1 MRHLSNR
8 MQGLAPGAALAIT
21 TLALAWG
28 GSSVVK
34 ADEIHTSLQDRGHTI
49 GYVTTDLHWSVYQ
62 TPDLKADCPEGLNG
76 NGPRETFKALFPQG
90 GSVVDTQLAREGLKV
105 FPTDKAAQFPY
116 IMAAGKTAI
125 GLNLDGKV
133 GPDDFVSPSGEQGIN
148 NALFRVIGCNAQ
160 YRAPDGQLQ
169 LFANKLIRGFNFDRI
184 MIELTHVDSLDNDDD
199 VNVTIYRGR
208 DPLLLD
214 ATGEKVAPGGTQR
227 IDLHYGKPLIQ
238 HLHGHIRGGVLTT
251 DPIDGR
257 WPWAIY
263 FDTPAVLHI
272 RDMRLSLKLTSS
284 NADGLIAGYTD
295 VDSYYHWLTTWST
308 HHLAYGRLDP
318 SEFYW
323 ALRKA
328 ADAYPDKNGTMTAI
342 SSAITVNMVQVFIE
356 HPAGMAEEPLQRT
369 ADAAH

>member
-1 MRHLSNR
+1 MRNLANR
-8 MQGLAPGAALAIT
+8 AHGLTLCAALAVT
-21 TLALAWG
+21 GL
-28 GSSVVK
+28 GSSSLLK

-62 TPDLKADCPEGLNG
+62 TPDLKADCPDGLNG

-90 GSVVDTQLAREGLKV
+90 GSVVNTELAREGLKV
-105 FPTDKAAQFPY
+105 FPTDKPAQFPY
-116 IMAAGKTAI
+116 IMAAGPTAI

-133 GPDDFVSPSGEQGIN
+133 GPNDFVSPSGEQGIN

-184 MIELTHVDSLDNDDD
+184 MIELTHVDSLVNDDD
-199 VNVTIYRGR
+199 VEVTLYRGR

-227 IDLHYGKPLIQ
+227 IDLHYGKKLIQ
-238 HLHGHIRGGVLTT
+238 HLHGRIADGVLTT
-251 DPIDGR
+251 DPIDGE

-272 RDMRLSLKLTSS
+272 RDMRLSLKLSPSS
-284 NADGLIAGYTD
+284 ADGLIAGYTD
-295 VDSYYHWLTTWST
+295 VDSYYHWLTSWST

-328 ADAYPDKNGTMTAI
+328 ADAYPDNNGAMTAI
-342 SSAITVNMVQVFIE
+342 SSAITVNMMQVFIE
-356 HPAGMAEEPLQRT
+356 HPAGSSGEPLQRT